1 MVGSAIL
8 RKLKQEGYTNLVLRT
23 SKELDLRNQNAVNDF
38 FEAEKPEVVIIA
50 AAKVGGILA
59 NNTYRAEFIYD
70 NLMIEA
76 NTIHASYKNSVNKL
90 IFLGSSCI
98 YPKLA
103 PQPMKEEYLLSG
115 YLEYTNEPYAVAKIA
130 GIKLCENYYK
140 QYGCN
145 FYTLTPCNLYGPN
158 DDFRPEFS
166 HVIPGLIYK
175 FWDAATRMLPA
186 VVIMGNGEQR
196 REFMYVDDLANA
208 VLFSMENI
216 DAEDLYKN
224 NLVHLNIGVGHDVSI
239 KELAELIKEI
249 TGFKGLINYDDEG
262 LVGMERKL
270 VDPTR
275 IESLG
280 WKAKVE
286 IKEGLQLTFRWF
298 TDHLKESIVK

>member
-1 MVGSAIL
+1 
-8 RKLKQEGYTNLVLRT
+8 
-23 SKELDLRNQNAVNDF
+23 
-38 FEAEKPEVVIIA
+38 
-50 AAKVGGILA
+50 
-59 NNTYRAEFIYD
+59 
-70 NLMIEA
+70 
-76 NTIHASYKNSVNKL
+76 
-90 IFLGSSCI
+90 
-98 YPKLA
+98 
-103 PQPMKEEYLLSG
+103 
-115 YLEYTNEPYAVAKIA
+115 
-130 GIKLCENYYK
+130 
-140 QYGCN
+140 
-145 FYTLTPCNLYGPN
+145 
-158 DDFRPEFS
+158 
-166 HVIPGLIYK
+166 
-175 FWDAATRMLPA
+175 
-186 VVIMGNGEQR
+186 MGNGEQR